1 MKSARREPVEGP
13 QKRGRR
19 LSPSKPEHGAHPDVA
34 LPAEVRQVADAVIA
48 SLGDNLRA
56 LLWHGSWARGEA
68 KPDSDHDLIIILNHI
83 DDDVLLRMQKVF
95 HGRAEWST
103 FVQTEEE
110 LRQYPPDG
118 RPQFH
123 FGLVPLYGDFQPPP
137 FSRDN
142 LVADLRVL
150 ARDIRFE
157 CRYRLLHREPDYDQM
172 EQHYRNFLR
181 ARNARM
187 LRYAAKLAVLA
198 LKAREL
204 LLGQPYPLT
213 RDELR
218 SRLADADELAI
229 LDIID
234 RWAELKPQYEAD
246 ATPLALMLD
255 AFARRLVTSLET
267 GDVRQEI

>member
-1 MKSARREPVEGP
+1 MLFRS
-13 QKRGRR
+13 
-19 LSPSKPEHGAHPDVA
+19 
-34 LPAEVRQVADAVIA
+34 RQ
-48 SLGDNLRA
+48 
-56 LLWHGSWARGEA
+56 
-68 KPDSDHDLIIILNHI
+68 
-83 DDDVLLRMQKVF
+83 VF
-95 HGRAEWST
+95 HGREDWST

-137 FSRDN
+137 FTRDN
-142 LVADLRVL
+142 LLADLRVL

-157 CRYRLLHREPDYDQM
+157 CRYRLLHREPDYQEM

-204 LLGQPYPLT
+204 LLGRPYPLT
-213 RDELR
+213 REELR
-218 SRLADADELAI
+218 SRLTDPDEIAI
-229 LDIID
+229 VDIID
-234 RWAELKPQYEAD
+234 RWAELKPQYERD
-246 ATPLALMLD
+246 ATPLALQLD
-255 AFARRLVTSLET
+255 AFARKLVASLP
-267 GDVRQEI
+267 QEGAS

>member
-1 MKSARREPVEGP
+1 MKPR
-13 QKRGRR
+13 
-19 LSPSKPEHGAHPDVA
+19 SPSDVPVHP
-34 LPAEVRQVADAVIA
+34 EVREVADALVA
-48 SLGDNLRA
+48 ALGDDLRA
-56 LLWHGSWARGEA
+56 ILWHGSWARGEA
-68 KPDSDHDLIIILNHI
+68 KPDSDHDLIIILKRV
-83 DDDVLLRMQKVF
+83 DDDILLRMQQVF

-110 LRQYPPDG
+110 LRQFPPDG

-137 FSRDN
+137 FTRDN
-142 LVADLRVL
+142 LLADLRVL

-157 CRYRLLHREPDYDQM
+157 CRYRLLHREPDYEEM

-204 LLGQPYPLT
+204 LAGRPYPLT
-213 RDELR
+213 REELR
-218 SRLADADELAI
+218 SRLTDPDEIAI
-229 LDIID
+229 VDIVGS
-234 RWAELKPQYEAD
+234 WHEHKPRFETDIA
-246 ATPLALMLD
+246 PLALQLD
-255 AFARRLVTSLET
+255 AFARKLVAWLET
-267 GDVRQEI
+267 GDKKHQTRRRGGARVSSRVSRVSKGEERR

>member
-1 MKSARREPVEGP
+1 MSGERPPDSRRRDSAHGSIPHHEREETLAAT
-13 QKRGRR
+13 R
-19 LSPSKPEHGAHPDVA
+19 SD
-34 LPAEVRQVADAVIA
+34 LPAEVRQVADALIA

-68 KPDSDHDLIIILNHI
+68 KPDSDHDLIIILKRI
-83 DDDVLLRMQKVF
+83 DDDALLRMQKVF
-95 HGRAEWST
+95 RGRAEWST

-137 FSRDN
+137 FTRDN
-142 LVADLRVL
+142 LLADLRVL

-157 CRYRLLHREPDYDQM
+157 CRYRLLHREPDYDEM

-204 LLGQPYPLT
+204 LLGRPYSLT
-213 RDELR
+213 REELR
-218 SRLADADELAI
+218 SRLADPDELAI
-229 LDIID
+229 VDIID
-234 RWAELKPQYEAD
+234 RWAELKPQYEQD
-246 ATPLALMLD
+246 TTPLALTLD
-255 AFARRLVTSLET
+255 AFARKLGPGWKMGNE
-267 GDVRQEI
+267 Q